1 MVAPYSTDNF
11 LVSVII
17 PTYNRLPFLV
27 PALNSVLEQT
37 CRIHEIIVVDDGS
50 TDGTV
55 EFLHKNFPAVSV
67 ISQKNQGV
75 SSARNT
81 GIRKATGEWIALL
94 DSDDLWLPEK
104 IEKQVHFL
112 SRNKSY
118 QACQTLEK
126 WIRNGNHVIPPKYLD
141 KSENGLF
148 QRSLQRCIIC
158 PSSVLLHSTIFKE
171 IGLFDESL
179 PLCEDYDFWI
189 RLLLKNKIGLLEE
202 LLVIKNGGHDDQLSM
217 STWGL
222 DRYRI
227 QSLEKIV
234 TAEIL
239 DQVQEKMI
247 LETLIKKIH
256 LSIQGFQK
264 HNKMG
269 ESENYMK
276 KKDKALDRLVSLQIQ
291 NE

>member
-17 PTYNRLPFLV
+17 PTYNRLGLLE

-55 EFLHKNFPAVSV
+55 EFLLKNFPAVSV

-81 GIRKATGEWIALL
+81 GIRQATGEWIALL
-94 DSDDLWLPEK
+94 DSDDIWLPEK
-104 IEKQVHFL
+104 LEKQVHFL
-112 SRNKSY
+112 SQNKSY
-118 QACQTLEK
+118 RACQTLEK
-126 WIRNGNHVIPPKYLD
+126 WIRNGNHVTPPKYLD

-202 LLVIKNGGHDDQLSM
+202 LLVIKNGGHADQLSM

-247 LETLIKKIH
+247 LETLIEKIH

-264 HNKMG
+264 HNKIR

-276 KKDKALDRLVSLQIQ
+276 KKEKALDRLVSLQTQ
-291 NE
+291 NG

>member
-1 MVAPYSTDNF
+1 M
-11 LVSVII
+11 I
-17 PTYNRLPFLV
+17 
-27 PALNSVLEQT
+27 
-37 CRIHEIIVVDDGS
+37 DDGS

-112 SRNKSY
+112 SQNKSY

-158 PSSVLLHSTIFKE
+158 PSSVLLHSTTFKE
-171 IGLFDESL
+171 VGLFDESL
-179 PLCEDYDFWI
+179 PLCEITIFGFDCEQKTKLDC
-189 RLLLKNKIGLLEE
+189 LKNYW
-202 LLVIKNGGHDDQLSM
+202 LSKM
-217 STWGL
+217 VAMLINYQCQHGDSTDTVFNRW
-222 DRYRI
+222 R
-227 QSLEKIV
+227 
-234 TAEIL
+234 
-239 DQVQEKMI
+239 
-247 LETLIKKIH
+247 
-256 LSIQGFQK
+256 
-264 HNKMG
+264 
-269 ESENYMK
+269 
-276 KKDKALDRLVSLQIQ
+276 RL
-291 NE
+291 

>member
-37 CRIHEIIVVDDGS
+37 FRIHEIIVVDDGS
-50 TDGTV
+50 TDGTI
-55 EFLHKNFPAVSV
+55 EFLHKDFPTISV

-81 GIRKATGEWIALL
+81 GIRQATGEWIALL
-94 DSDDLWLPEK
+94 DSDDIWLPEK

-126 WIRNGNHVIPPKYLD
+126 WIRNGNHVTPPKYLD

-202 LLVIKNGGHDDQLSM
+202 LLVIKNGGHADQLSM

-247 LETLIKKIH
+247 LETLIEKIH

-264 HNKMG
+264 HNKIR

-276 KKDKALDRLVSLQIQ
+276 KKDKALDRLISLQTQ
-291 NE
+291 NG

>member
-17 PTYNRLPFLV
+17 PTYNRLGLLE

-37 CRIHEIIVVDDGS
+37 FRIHEIIVVDDGS

-55 EFLHKNFPAVSV
+55 EFLLKNFPAVSV

-81 GIRKATGEWIALL
+81 GIRQATGEWIALL
-94 DSDDLWLPEK
+94 DSDDIWLPEK

-112 SRNKSY
+112 SQNKSY

-126 WIRNGNHVIPPKYLD
+126 WIRNGNHVTPPKYLD

-179 PLCEDYDFWI
+179 PLCEDYEF
-189 RLLLKNKIGLLEE
+189 
-202 LLVIKNGGHDDQLSM
+202 
-217 STWGL
+217 
-222 DRYRI
+222 
-227 QSLEKIV
+227 
-234 TAEIL
+234 
-239 DQVQEKMI
+239 
-247 LETLIKKIH
+247 LI
-256 LSIQGFQK
+256 
-264 HNKMG
+264 
-269 ESENYMK
+269 
-276 KKDKALDRLVSLQIQ
+276 
-291 NE
+291 

>member
-55 EFLHKNFPAVSV
+55 EFLLKNFPAVSV

-81 GIRKATGEWIALL
+81 GIRQATGEWIALL
-94 DSDDLWLPEK
+94 DSDDIWLPEK

-112 SRNKSY
+112 SQNKSY
-118 QACQTLEK
+118 RACQTLEK

-202 LLVIKNGGHDDQLSM
+202 LLVIKNGGHADQLSM

-234 TAEIL
+234 TAETL

-247 LETLIKKIH
+247 LETLIEKIH

-264 HNKMG
+264 HNKIR

-276 KKDKALDRLVSLQIQ
+276 KKDKALDRLISLQKQ